1 MSPFSN
7 FNDTH
12 KEKIQTQ
19 FNAPIS
25 KNRILVASGYFEHS
39 CFIIALSFDNK
50 AL

>member
-7 FNDTH
+7 FNATH

-25 KNRILVASGYFEHS
+25 KNRILVASGYSQLFHNCIE
-39 CFIIALSFDNK
+39 L
-50 AL
+50 